1 MEVSVSYKVLLE
13 VSGQTLALVYISV
26 NVASLFISDTT

>member
-13 VSGQTLALVYISV
+13 VSGQTLALVYMSV
-26 NVASLFISDTT
+26 SVVSFFISGTT